1 MNQTTRYVMDIYQV
15 SVIVRDTLEYLI
27 QKKDG
32 YNADVYKQRKEILK
46 LALTENHPFSRF
58 LANNNE
64 MG

>member
-32 YNADVYKQRKEILK
+32 LLHCAIVSCLTVYVDYER
-46 LALTENHPFSRF
+46 
-58 LANNNE
+58 
-64 MG
+64 

>member
-46 LALTENHPFSRF
+46 LALTENHPF
-58 LANNNE
+58 
-64 MG
+64 